1 MTLDEKLGRV
11 ETASA
16 RWHSRLYRAANMIR
30 KLEAAEK
37 RLRAKIAERQ
47 KPKPAGKA
55 DFDDPLPDLDQ
66 LLAETEKETVD
77 DLGIPTFLQRQKAAE
92 ARDKA
97 AAEAIRAEQEERKRN
112 KARVRI
118 EEMKAKQSGAT
129 KRMPLQGKEA
139 LKAIHSE

>member
-47 KPKPAGKA
+47 KPKPTGKA

-66 LLAETEKETVD
+66 LLAETAAD

-92 ARDKA
+92 TCDRA

-129 KRMPLQGKEA
+129 KRMPLQDKEA